1 MEVAGFGPPPGRLG
15 VVEPRPVARDGELAG
30 FEQAAACLLQVRLL
44 VERVGVAERGGLVS
58 AAEFEVL
65 PLGVEFVR
73 AFAAGE
79 EEEREDEKG
88 ERAGG
93 KHRGESRWR
102 EVRESRRERASRH
115 GDAKRARMSAAAFTE
130 RI

>member
-15 VVEPRPVARDGELAG
+15 VREPRAVALDGELAG
-30 FEQAAACLLQVRLL
+30 FEQAAPCLLQVRLL
-44 VERVGVAERGGLVS
+44 VERVGVAERGGLVP

-65 PLGVEFVR
+65 PLGVELVR
-73 AFAAGE
+73 AFAAGD

-93 KHRGESRWR
+93 EHRGESRWR

-115 GDAKRARMSAAAFTE
+115 DDAKRARMGAAAFTE